1 MGLVQR
7 LPGSCFDTGKATG
20 GLTAAIALR
29 HQGMDVLEQAELM
42 AEIGAG
48 IQIVSN
54 AAIVLRRNG
63 P

>member
-1 MGLVQR
+1 
-7 LPGSCFDTGKATG
+7 
-20 GLTAAIALR
+20 
-29 HQGMDVLEQAELM
+29 MDVLEQAELM